1 MAAVDAIDRIVAD
14 PTISVTADAPAQ
26 TAHPP
31 RVAISVAMNETAADN
46 VRDTLIDREKDGV
59 ISSVTDRVRFAEIL
73 LISDT
78 VNVSG
83 ADKVR

>member
-1 MAAVDAIDRIVAD
+1 MRFRVLVITVSGYRFQIVAARV
-14 PTISVTADAPAQ
+14 TI
-26 TAHPP
+26 
-31 RVAISVAMNETAADN
+31 NEAAADN

-59 ISSVTDRVRFAEIL
+59 ISSVTDRVRFADIL

>member
-1 MAAVDAIDRIVAD
+1 MAAVDAIALMVAA
-14 PTISVTADAPAQ
+14 PVLSLTVAAPAQ

-31 RVAISVAMNETAADN
+31 RAAIRDAMNETAADI
-46 VRDTLIDREKDGV
+46 VRDRLIEREREGV
-59 ISSVTDRVRFAEIL
+59 ISSVTDRVRFADIL
-73 LISDT
+73 LSNDA

>member
-1 MAAVDAIDRIVAD
+1 VRFRVLVITVSGYRFQIVAARV
-14 PTISVTADAPAQ
+14 TI
-26 TAHPP
+26 
-31 RVAISVAMNETAADN
+31 NEAAADN

>member
-1 MAAVDAIDRIVAD
+1 MTAADAIDRIVAA
-14 PTISVTADAPAQ
+14 PVLSLTVAAPAQ

-31 RVAISVAMNETAADN
+31 RAAIRDAMNETAADN
-46 VRDTLIDREKDGV
+46 VRDRLIVRESVGV
-59 ISSVTDRVRFAEIL
+59 ISSVTDRVRYAEIL

>member
-1 MAAVDAIDRIVAD
+1 MTAADAIDRIVAA
-14 PTISVTADAPAQ
+14 PVLSLTVAAPAQ

-31 RVAISVAMNETAADN
+31 RVAMRDAMKEAAADI
-46 VRDTLIDREKDGV
+46 VRDRLIVREREGV
-59 ISSVTDRVRFAEIL
+59 ISSVTDRVRFADIL
-73 LISDT
+73 LSNDA

>member
-1 MAAVDAIDRIVAD
+1 
-14 PTISVTADAPAQ
+14 
-26 TAHPP
+26 
-31 RVAISVAMNETAADN
+31 MNETAADI
-46 VRDTLIDREKDGV
+46 VRDRLIEREREGV
-59 ISSVTDRVRFAEIL
+59 ISSVTDRVRYAEIL

>member
-1 MAAVDAIDRIVAD
+1 MAAVDAIALMVAA
-14 PTISVTADAPAQ
+14 PVLSLTVAAPAQ

-31 RVAISVAMNETAADN
+31 RAAIRDAMNEAAADI
-46 VRDTLIDREKDGV
+46 VRDKLSERERDGV
-59 ISSVTDRVRFAEIL
+59 IFSVTDRVRFADIL
-73 LISDT
+73 LSNDA